1 VQLSQRS
8 NWLRAAVLGAN
19 DGILSTSSL
28 VLGVAASGASGAAI
42 ITAGVAGLVA
52 GALSMAAGEYVSV
65 SSQRDTERADI
76 RLEERELLRD
86 PDGELRELAG
96 VYERRGLAPA
106 LASEVAVAL
115 SRRGALAA
123 HARDELGLD
132 EHRLARPFQAAWTSA
147 LSFSG
152 GAALPLL
159 AVAAAPAA
167 ARVAIAVVV
176 TLVALGLLGDLGA
189 RLGGAPRLRAA
200 LRVVAWGS
208 AAMVITSGIGAL
220 VGAVAS
226 AFAPAAMFAIAWW
239 EQQRLPT
246 TRRLDATVRRQS

>member
-1 VQLSQRS
+1 VHLSQRS

-96 VYERRGLAPA
+96 GYEQRGLAPA

-115 SRRGALAA
+115 SRRGALTA

-132 EHRLARPFQAAWTSA
+132 EQRLARPFQAAWTSA

-159 AVAAAPAA
+159 AVAAVRPR
-167 ARVAIAVVV
+167 ARVAVAVVV
-176 TLVALGLLGDLGA
+176 TLVARWIPPSDSRATSCPTYRSTNFWPLRRSDRCNRTARPNRYRNPLLLRGDA
-189 RLGGAPRLRAA
+189 ITRA
-200 LRVVAWGS
+200 LRE
-208 AAMVITSGIGAL
+208 GA
-220 VGAVAS
+220 GHDRARRADD
-226 AFAPAAMFAIAWW
+226 
-239 EQQRLPT
+239 
-246 TRRLDATVRRQS
+246 TR